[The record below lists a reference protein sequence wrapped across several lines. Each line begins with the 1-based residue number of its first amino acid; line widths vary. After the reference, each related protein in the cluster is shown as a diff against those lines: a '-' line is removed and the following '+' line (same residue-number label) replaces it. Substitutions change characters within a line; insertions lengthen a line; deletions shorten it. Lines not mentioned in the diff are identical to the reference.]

1 MQERI
6 LRKLFLG
13 FIQVHILYH
22 AEQAPIYGAW
32 LIEELASHGYALSP
46 GTLYPILKQMLSM
59 ALLSQETETV
69 AGKRRK
75 YYYITPTGR
84 TALVEAKKR
93 ISIMHAELNEPIGP
107 KG

>member
-22 AEQAPIYGAW
+22 AAQAPIYGAW
-32 LIEELASHGYALSP
+32 LIDELASHGYALSP

-59 ALLSQETETV
+59 ELLTQEMATV
-69 AGKRRK
+69 SGKRRK
-75 YYYITPTGR
+75 YYHITPTGK
-84 TALVEAKKR
+84 TALAEAKKR
-93 ISIMHAELNEPIGP
+93 VQLMHEEINQDHDIF
-107 KG
+107 

>member
-13 FIQVHILYH
+13 FIEVHILYH
-22 AEQAPIYGAW
+22 AEKAPVYGAW
-32 LIEELASHGYALSP
+32 LIDELASHGYALSP

-59 ALLSQETETV
+59 ELLTQEMVTV
-69 AGKRRK
+69 SGKQRK

-84 TALVEAKKR
+84 TALDEAKKR
-93 ISIMHAELNEPIGP
+93 VDLMHEELNGDH
-107 KG
+107 